1 MADED
6 KIQQILASYLA
17 GVLTESR
24 QTAAIQ
30 ELINA
35 GVPNLK
41 TAKELIARAVATPG
55 KFAGAAGTIPLP
67 DSDTQG
73 VVEDILGDVTRGI
86 TSEGRGLEIL
96 RRQAELFGGGP
107 FAPFI
112 QQGLGQRFN
121 PTDISSQFLL
131 SQFGGGSGDLSQDPG
146 LMAGSTGRR
155 GQVPEGTFRE
165 FAGGL
170 TGARP
175 NPEVLA
181 AQLRNILSELEIGE
195 QDTTQFTESLQ
206 GEFEDPRIAFRAALQ
221 PALARISPSLRA
233 GFLRRAGQRFAN
245 QLAADPS
252 QFATP
257 VQSFRQF
264 APRFGG

>member
-1 MADED
+1 
-6 KIQQILASYLA
+6 
-17 GVLTESR
+17 
-24 QTAAIQ
+24 
-30 ELINA
+30 
-35 GVPNLK
+35 
-41 TAKELIARAVATPG
+41 
-55 KFAGAAGTIPLP
+55 
-67 DSDTQG
+67 
-73 VVEDILGDVTRGI
+73 
-86 TSEGRGLEIL
+86 
-96 RRQAELFGGGP
+96 
-107 FAPFI
+107 
-112 QQGLGQRFN
+112 
-121 PTDISSQFLL
+121 
-131 SQFGGGSGDLSQDPG
+131 
-146 LMAGSTGRR
+146 MAGSTGRR

-181 AQLRNILSELEIGE
+181 AQLEIGE